1 MENNSEVFVHYDD
14 FEKKEHTVTKDFLAS
29 YKFGNIIKVEF
40 SLMKYIGRY
49 NVSRKAVEVKVV
61 EG

>member
-14 FEKKEHTVTKDFLAS
+14 FERKEQTVTKDFLAS
-29 YKFGNIIKVEF
+29 YKYGNIIKVEF

-61 EG
+61 ES